1 MIAGEVCRP
10 VGTPV
15 AVYSWAMNSTQPAAS
30 PEQVDNS
37 ENPGVSADHPG
48 VDELFALLAY
58 GEVAAFYR
66 LTDEARMAPNLA
78 GRINMASM
86 AAAEMNHYEVLR
98 DALERRGLDIVPAM
112 TRYASALE
120 NYHRLT
126 TPSTWLEALVKTY
139 IGDALAADFYL
150 EIADSLPD
158 DVADVVRA
166 VLSETGHSQFVVAEV
181 RAAVTA
187 SQKQRHRLALWSR
200 RLLGEAITQAQ
211 YVLADHDEL
220 VDLVLSSGEG
230 LTKMTE
236 FFERLQRTHSARMHE
251 LGLG

>member
-1 MIAGEVCRP
+1 
-10 VGTPV
+10 
-15 AVYSWAMNSTQPAAS
+15 MNSTPPATS
-30 PEQVDNS
+30 PEQSTTSVGS
-37 ENPGVSADHPG
+37 GVSANHPG
-48 VDELFALLAY
+48 VIELFALLAY

-66 LTDEARMAPNLA
+66 LTDEARMAPNLR

-98 DALERRGLDIVPAM
+98 DALERRGVDVVPAM
-112 TRYASALE
+112 TKYASALE

-150 EIADSLPD
+150 EIADALPNE
-158 DVADVVRA
+158 VADVVRA

-181 RAAVTA
+181 QAAVTA
-187 SQKQRHRLALWSR
+187 SDKQRHRLTLWSR

-211 YVLADHDEL
+211 YVVADHDEL
-220 VDLVLSSGEG
+220 VDLVMSSGEG
-230 LTKMTE
+230 LSQMTDI
-236 FFERLQRTHSARMHE
+236 FERLQHTHSTRMHE
-251 LGLG
+251 LGLA

>member
-1 MIAGEVCRP
+1 MP
-10 VGTPV
+10 
-15 AVYSWAMNSTQPAAS
+15 
-30 PEQVDNS
+30 
-37 ENPGVSADHPG
+37 ADHPG

-86 AAAEMNHYEVLR
+86 AAAEMNHYELLR
-98 DALERRGLDIVPAM
+98 DALEKRGVDVVPAI
-112 TRYASALE
+112 TKFAPALE

-139 IGDALAADFYL
+139 VGDALAADFYL
-150 EIADSLPD
+150 EIADALPEQA
-158 DVADVVRA
+158 ADVVRA

-187 SQKQRHRLALWSR
+187 SDKQKHRLALWSR

-211 YVLADHDEL
+211 FVLADRDDL
-220 VDLVLSSGEG
+220 VDLVLSGGGG
-230 LTKMTE
+230 LAQLAD
-236 FFERLQRTHSARMHE
+236 FFERLQNTHGARMRE